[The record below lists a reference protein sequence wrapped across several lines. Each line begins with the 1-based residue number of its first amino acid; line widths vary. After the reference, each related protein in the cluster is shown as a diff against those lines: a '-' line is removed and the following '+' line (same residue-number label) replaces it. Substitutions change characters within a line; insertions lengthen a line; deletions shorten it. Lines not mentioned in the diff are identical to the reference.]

1 MRVCADRRDLYPE
14 VNDSRVPRLIFGPR
28 FCHMLNRC
36 VLLLPFLLPV
46 TGNAQS
52 FNSGG
57 GLITDDASPSDFPIV
72 VSGLDP
78 GTLDTVSFGVERVC
92 FSVLHPWTAHLEIAL
107 VAPDGT
113 SALLVSGR
121 GSDGDNFTQTC
132 IRTDIGIPLSEGWPP
147 YTGTFQPDGPM
158 GRVNNGQNG
167 NGTWLLRITDMYPG
181 EGGGQLVSA
190 QLHFGDEPATYFN
203 LVSTNLPIVVIDTEG
218 AAIPNE
224 PKIPAHMGIIYNGVD
239 ETNELAQA
247 FNDFDGRI
255 GIETRGNSSQQFLK
269 RSYGIELWDTLGE
282 DINAPLIGM
291 PAESDW
297 VLIAQHSDKSLLNN
311 ALTFDLATRMG
322 HYAPRWKH
330 VEVVLNGEP
339 RGVYLL
345 TEKIKRD
352 GNRVDIANLQPT
364 DTIGGELTG
373 GYIIK
378 IDWAEGTNSGQW
390 FSDFAP
396 PGGTN
401 GQTIRFLFDYPGE
414 PVAAQ
419 RAYIEAYVDSFEYA
433 LASPQ
438 FADPLLGFR
447 AFLDERSFQD
457 YFLLNELG
465 RNVDGYRQ
473 STFLHKD
480 KDSNGGLLHMGPVWD
495 FDLAWHNSNYCAG
508 SDVEGWNYRFADHCP
523 TNTNLPPFWWGRL
536 MEDPTYA
543 NALRCRWEELR
554 EDVLSQERLMN
565 WCDSMA
571 LELEVGQQHNFSV
584 WPILGTWVWPNPYPL
599 PANYAEE
606 IAELKTWIMDRGAW
620 LDEHLPGTC
629 SGLAQQEADP
639 LGTITVYPQPAAD
652 FFHVQFPSDEVLFNA
667 QLIDVSGRVYPCTP
681 NRSTGMVT
689 FTLPNGTTA
698 GLYILRL
705 KTARGSTHVPIMLAR
720 Q

>member
-1 MRVCADRRDLYPE
+1 M
-14 VNDSRVPRLIFGPR
+14 LIFGPR
-28 FCHMLNRC
+28 QTHMLNRC
-36 VLLLPFLLPV
+36 ALLLPFLLPLA
-46 TGNAQS
+46 GNAQS
-52 FNSGG
+52 FYGDGG
-57 GLITDDASPSDFPIV
+57 VITDDGSPTDFPIV

-78 GTLDTVSFGVERVC
+78 GTLDTVGFGAERVC
-92 FSVLHPWTAHLEIAL
+92 FNVVHPWTGHLEIKL

-113 SALLVSGR
+113 SVLLVSGR
-121 GSDGDNFTQTC
+121 GSDGDNFSQTC
-132 IRTDIGIPLSEGWPP
+132 IRTDMGNPLSEGWPP
-147 YTGTFQPDGPM
+147 FMGTFLPDGPM

-167 NGTWLLRITDMYPG
+167 NGTWSIRITDLYPG
-181 EGGGQLVSA
+181 EGAGQLIA
-190 QLHFGDEPATYFN
+190 AELHFGDEPATYFN
-203 LVSTNLPIVVIDTEG
+203 LVTSNLPIVVIDTDG
-218 AAIPNE
+218 ATIPNE
-224 PKIPAHMGIIYNGVD
+224 PKIPAHMGIIYNGAGTSNAV
-239 ETNELAQA
+239 AQA

-282 DINAPLIGM
+282 DINAPLIGL

-352 GNRVDIANLQPT
+352 GDRVDIANLQPI
-364 DTIGGELTG
+364 DTIGDELTG

-390 FSDFAP
+390 FSDLAP

-401 GQTIRFLFDYPGE
+401 GQVIRFLFDYPGE

-419 RAYIEAYVDSFEYA
+419 RTYIEAYVDSFEYA

-447 AFLDERSFQD
+447 AFADERSFQD

-473 STFLHKD
+473 STYLHKD

-508 SDVEGWNYRFADHCP
+508 SDVEGWHYRFADHCP
-523 TNTNLPPFWWGRL
+523 TNSNLPPFWWGRL
-536 MEDPTYA
+536 LEDPTYA
-543 NALRCRWEELR
+543 NTLRCRWEELR
-554 EDVLSQERLMN
+554 QDVLSPDRLLN

-571 LELEVGQQHNFSV
+571 LELEVAQQHNFSV
-584 WPILGTWVWPNPYPL
+584 WPILGTWIWPNPYPL
-599 PANYAEE
+599 PTNYAEE
-606 IAELKTWIMDRGAW
+606 VTELKSWIMERGAW
-620 LDEHLPGTC
+620 LDQHLPGTC
-629 SGLAQQEADP
+629 SGLGLHGPVPMEA
-639 LGTITVYPQPAAD
+639 ITVYPQPAVGS
-652 FFHVQFPSDEVLFNA
+652 FHVVLPADVRLVSA
-667 QLIDVSGRVYPCTP
+667 QLTDVPGRTYPCKTDGG
-681 NRSTGMVT
+681 TGQVT
-689 FTLPNGTTA
+689 FTIPAEPTVGS
-698 GLYILRL
+698 YVLRL
-705 KTARGSTHVPIMLAR
+705 ETSQGTKHVRVVLAA